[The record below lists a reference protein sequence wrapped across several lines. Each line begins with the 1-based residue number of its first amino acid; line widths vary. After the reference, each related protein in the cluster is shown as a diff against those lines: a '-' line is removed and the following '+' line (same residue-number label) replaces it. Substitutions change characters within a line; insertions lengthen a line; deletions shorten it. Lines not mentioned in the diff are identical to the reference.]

1 MSFVPHLTNRYK
13 SLATIKLGTG
23 LSFDERA
30 SVLMR
35 LATRDASIVKE

>member
-1 MSFVPHLTNRYK
+1 MSFVLHLTNRHK
-13 SLATIKLGTG
+13 SLAAVKLAIG